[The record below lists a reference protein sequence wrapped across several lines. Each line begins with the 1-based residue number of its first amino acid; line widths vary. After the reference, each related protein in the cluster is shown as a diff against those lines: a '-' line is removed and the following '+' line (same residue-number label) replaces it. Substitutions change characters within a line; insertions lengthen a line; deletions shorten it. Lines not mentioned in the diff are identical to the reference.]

1 MDNSERLARAEVNIQ
16 HIQADVSEMKPEL
29 SEVVDF
35 VRSVK
40 AVGKVTGAIL
50 ALIPISG
57 VVSWLWTH
65 FRS

>member
-1 MDNSERLARAEVNIQ
+1 MDNSERLACLEVDFR
-16 HIQADVSEMKPEL
+16 HLREDVSEMKPEI
-29 SEVVDF
+29 SEVVAF

-40 AVGKVTGAIL
+40 AVGKVMGAIV